1 MQFSTEK
8 QGRLY
13 WCWPFMMHTGC
24 IPSKWEPL
32 AFGFFQV
39 LWKSAIEFGPRISGL
54 GGGDWNHASIWN
66 NSTFMKLDHFFK
78 DIWQFE
84 FQSSDP
90 IQVTDELPY
99 PASFL
104 FDLGKFCLSQTRF
117 FGCCFFFKTLLELT
131 TRGRTAFMDKRFLF
145 SNMIAR
151 TIFVA
156 WLSFIFYRCRNQK

>member
-1 MQFSTEK
+1 M
-8 QGRLY
+8 
-13 WCWPFMMHTGC
+13 
-24 IPSKWEPL
+24 
-32 AFGFFQV
+32 
-39 LWKSAIEFGPRISGL
+39 
-54 GGGDWNHASIWN
+54 
-66 NSTFMKLDHFFK
+66 FMKLDHFFK

-131 TRGRTAFMDKRFLF
+131 TRGRTAFMDNIFLF

-156 WLSFIFYRCRNQK
+156 